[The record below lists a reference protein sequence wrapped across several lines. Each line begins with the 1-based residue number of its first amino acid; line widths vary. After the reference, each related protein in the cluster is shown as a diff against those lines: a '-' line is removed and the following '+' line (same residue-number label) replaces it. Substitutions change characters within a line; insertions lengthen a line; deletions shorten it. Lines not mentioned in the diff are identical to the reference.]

1 MSAADTT
8 VITTRIDASLRA
20 KLEAL
25 ARSTRRSKSFLA
37 AEAIAAY
44 VELNEWQIGEI
55 TAGIQELDSGE
66 ALSERQAEERLI
78 GYCSHGD
85 ASSPG
90 VCSRLFSPTRR
101 HSRAHCGGQPNR
113 GDPHDRANSRGGDAL
128 GGISGTRPTG
138 SRGWHA

>member
-1 MSAADTT
+1 MSAADTS

-25 ARSTRRSKSFLA
+25 ARSTKRSKSFLA

-66 ALSERQAEERLI
+66 ALSEKQAEER
-78 GYCSHGD
+78 YN
-85 ASSPG
+85 
-90 VCSRLFSPTRR
+90 RLL
-101 HSRAHCGGQPNR
+101 QPR
-113 GDPHDRANSRGGDAL
+113 
-128 GGISGTRPTG
+128 
-138 SRGWHA
+138 